1 MEFLMQ
7 FSSSVNVRRVNSHKR
22 IGVDGGRGFWTMNQ
36 AVTELLTFGRLM
48 QKHGVSGDRH
58 FCPRRLL
65 KTEGR
70 HYEK

>member
-7 FSSSVNVRRVNSHKR
+7 FSSSVNIRSVNSRKR
-22 IGVDGGRGFWTMNQ
+22 KRVDGSAGFEMTEQ

-48 QKHGVSGDRH
+48 QDHRALGGRH
-58 FCPRRLL
+58 FCPRRLK